1 MKQFTTLLKVVLIF
15 LLVVGASGL
24 LYWLGVMPI
33 TAWLVLLNTLVA
45 GVILF
50 FIVQFMLGRKRVNES
65 KRDVL

>member
-15 LLVVGASGL
+15 LFVVGASGL

-50 FIVQFMLGRKRVNES
+50 FIVQFMLDRKRASES